1 MSSRR
6 VPKGPGRRPMTDK
19 RRQFFE
25 LLGQGWSV
33 RGACRELGIGRSSGN
48 HWKNGSMVRQK
59 DGTVKF
65 VPPLE
70 PLAVRTISPRF
81 LSEDERIQIA
91 DLASRGLGPTAI
103 GQVMGRAPSTISR
116 ELRRNLHPSGQ
127 YRPFH
132 AHSAAATR
140 RRRTRPPKLSIDPGL
155 RSFVLDRLSERWSP
169 QQIAR
174 ALRRA
179 HPDDPGRRV
188 ATETIYQAVYRPRSG
203 VIRKP
208 APSPLRTGRD
218 HRRGQSRA
226 VRTRRRFAQPML
238 SVHDRGF
245 EPTDRSI
252 AGRWEGDL
260 IVGPHN
266 RSAIGTL
273 VERQTRYVKLLHL
286 PAHNST
292 ELLAALVST
301 LNELPPALRQT
312 VTWDQGTEM
321 ARHLEITQATG
332 TRIYSCDAA
341 SPWQRGSNENT
352 NGLLRQYFPKST
364 NLAVHSRRDLA
375 RVENELNRRPRIALN
390 DRAPAELFAA
400 LLASQNHPPLR

>member
-1 MSSRR
+1 
-6 VPKGPGRRPMTDK
+6 MTDK
-19 RRQFFE
+19 RRQLLE
-25 LLGQGWSV
+25 LLEQGWSV
-33 RGACRELGIGRSSGN
+33 RSACTKLGISRSSGN
-48 HWKNGSMVRQK
+48 RWKNGWLVRQK

-70 PLAVRTISPRF
+70 PLAARTISPRF
-81 LSEDERIQIA
+81 LSEAERIQIA

-103 GQVMGRAPSTISR
+103 GQALGRAPSTISR
-116 ELRRNLHPSGQ
+116 ELRRNLHASGQ

-140 RRRTRPPKLSIDPGL
+140 RRRSRPLKLSTDAAL
-155 RSFVLDRLSERWSP
+155 RAFVFARLQERWSP

-174 ALRRA
+174 SLKLA
-179 HPDDPGRRV
+179 HPKDPSARV
-188 ATETIYQAVYRPRSG
+188 ATETIYQAIYRPDSG
-203 VIRKP
+203 IIRKP

-218 HRRGQSRA
+218 HRRGQSRQ

-252 AGRWEGDL
+252 AGHWEGDL
-260 IVGPHN
+260 IVGPHS

-273 VERQTRYVKLLHL
+273 VERQTRFVRLLHL

-292 ELLAALVST
+292 ELLHALVRT
-301 LNELPPALRQT
+301 LNELPPPLRRT

-332 TRIYSCDAA
+332 TRIYFCDSA

-364 NLAVHSRRDLA
+364 DLSIHTARDLA
-375 RVENELNRRPRIALN
+375 RVENELNRRPRITLG
-390 DRAPAELFAA
+390 DRAPADLFAA
-400 LLASQNHPPLR
+400 LLASENPPSLR